1 MPYAAYA
8 AACVLLREDKYTAV
22 RIADFYMGYISES
35 ITYHEDGSTTVV
47 HYDEY
52 GRVVEE

>member
-1 MPYAAYA
+1 ML
-8 AACVLLREDKYTAV
+8 VREDKYTAV
-22 RIADFYMGYISES
+22 KIADFYMGYIRES

-52 GRVVEE
+52 GRVITE